1 MLFGQLV
8 HDAPY
13 AGPKAHI
20 KHTVGLVQ
28 HQDLDGVQAHMA
40 MLDKVKQAARR
51 GDQQVASALEL
62 LDLLVKA
69 RSAHD
74 DHGPLA
80 GLLAYNLDHLVDLR
94 RQLAGGRDNQ
104 GVRAFSGG
112 SGNALQAG
120 QGKRGRLARAGLR
133 AGNDVFALKHVGDG
147 ARLHR
152 GGLGKTKG
160 IDTFK
165 DLLV

>member
-1 MLFGQLV
+1 
-8 HDAPY
+8 
-13 AGPKAHI
+13 
-20 KHTVGLVQ
+20 
-28 HQDLDGVQAHMA
+28 
-40 MLDKVKQAARR
+40 MLDKVKQAARC
-51 GDQQVASALEL
+51 GNQQVAAALEL

-94 RQLAGGRDNQ
+94 RQLAGWRDNQ
-104 GVRAFSGG
+104 GMRPRALG

-120 QGKRGRLARAGLR
+120 QGKCRRLARAGLG

-152 GGLGKTKG
+152 SGLGKTKR